1 MQIKNILALAFF
13 GLLFY
18 SGYGQIAGCTD
29 SQAQNYNASATI
41 NNGSCIYPI
50 TAVTPNLAYTLPNQV
65 KETSG
70 LVVFNG
76 KLWTFN
82 DSGGEP
88 ILYAIDTTSHQ
99 IVQQITVSSAS
110 NVDWEDITMDD
121 EYLYVGDMGNNSGV
135 RDDLV
140 VYKIL
145 KTSIPINGN
154 SSVQASA
161 IKFSYADQKLF
172 SKTWE
177 HNYDCESII
186 SAGDSLY
193 LFTKNRADQ
202 YCHIYSLP
210 KEPGTYAIHCKDRFN
225 TQGLITG
232 ADYDASTGQVLLT
245 GYTSQAYIPFVWLL
259 FDFPNHDFFGGNKR
273 RIELQN
279 TLSTQVEGVTFYLPR
294 QVLLSAEKSSG
305 YSARVFKLNLSTWTG
320 FTDLNETEVR
330 NTNPR
335 LVIIENPVKNKILK
349 LEAKHFQSD
358 FKLDIMDSTG
368 RLVKQVNLFGSHE
381 KEFSVDVS
389 QLISGTYFMSAII
402 SDEAFHATFI
412 IP

>member
-1 MQIKNILALAFF
+1 
-13 GLLFY
+13 
-18 SGYGQIAGCTD
+18 
-29 SQAQNYNASATI
+29 
-41 NNGSCIYPI
+41 
-50 TAVTPNLAYTLPNQV
+50 
-65 KETSG
+65 
-70 LVVFNG
+70 
-76 KLWTFN
+76 
-82 DSGGEP
+82 
-88 ILYAIDTTSHQ
+88 
-99 IVQQITVSSAS
+99 
-110 NVDWEDITMDD
+110 
-121 EYLYVGDMGNNSGV
+121 
-135 RDDLV
+135 
-140 VYKIL
+140 
-145 KTSIPINGN
+145 
-154 SSVQASA
+154 
-161 IKFSYADQKLF
+161 
-172 SKTWE
+172 
-177 HNYDCESII
+177 
-186 SAGDSLY
+186 
-193 LFTKNRADQ
+193 
-202 YCHIYSLP
+202 LP
-210 KEPGTYAIHCKDRFN
+210 KEPGTYAIHRKDRFN

-335 LVIIENPVKNKILK
+335 LVILENPVKNKILK
-349 LEAKHFQSD
+349 LEAKHFQSN